1 MTPRAD
7 LATFRITFF
16 CMKMIMME
24 TQQSHEPNP
33 QEREERIERRRQQ
46 LIDGFNAIPF
56 IVHVGAKLI
65 TISEE
70 EVRAEIF
77 MAPHLVGNTFQQILH
92 GGVIATLLD
101 SVAGVASM
109 AAAYAHL
116 KGQPPEEKMRRMAQ
130 LGTIDMR
137 IDYLRPGRGERF
149 IAGAKVMRIGSKIC
163 ATQMTFH
170 NDKDLLIATGNA
182 VFHY

>member
-1 MTPRAD
+1 MNIDMSEMPSPEERA
-7 LATFRITFF
+7 
-16 CMKMIMME
+16 
-24 TQQSHEPNP
+24 
-33 QEREERIERRRQQ
+33 ERIEKRRQQ

-56 IVHVGAKLI
+56 IVHIGGKLVYI
-65 TISEE
+65 GEDE
-70 EVRAEIF
+70 ARAEIT

-101 SVAGVASM
+101 SVAGVTSM
-109 AAAYAHL
+109 AAAYGRL
-116 KGQPPEEKMRRMAQ
+116 KGQPSEEKMRRLAQ

-149 IAGAKVMRIGSKIC
+149 IAAAKVVRIGSKIC
-163 ATQMTFH
+163 ATQMTLH
-170 NDKDLLIATGNA
+170 NEKDALIATGNA

>member
-1 MTPRAD
+1 MSETNTLTPEARAER
-7 LATFRITFF
+7 LA
-16 CMKMIMME
+16 
-24 TQQSHEPNP
+24 Q
-33 QEREERIERRRQQ
+33 RRQQ
-46 LIDGFNAIPF
+46 LIDGFNNIPF
-56 IVHVGAKLI
+56 VVHVGAQLVYLG
-65 TISEE
+65 ED
-70 EVRAEIF
+70 EVRAEVA

-109 AAAYAHL
+109 GAAYARL
-116 KGQPPEEKMRRMAQ
+116 KGQPREEKMRRMAQ

-149 IAGAKVMRIGSKIC
+149 IAGAKVVRIGSKIC

-170 NDKDLLIATGNA
+170 NEKDVLIATGNA

>member
-1 MTPRAD
+1 MSEIPTAPSAPTLSPEARAAR
-7 LATFRITFF
+7 LA
-16 CMKMIMME
+16 
-24 TQQSHEPNP
+24 Q
-33 QEREERIERRRQQ
+33 RRQQ
-46 LIDGFNAIPF
+46 LIDGFNNIPF
-56 IVHVGAKLI
+56 IVHVGARL
-65 TISEE
+65 TRLDD
-70 EVRAEIF
+70 EVVEAEVA
-77 MAPHLVGNTFQQILH
+77 MAPQLVGNTWQQILH

-109 AAAYAHL
+109 TAAYARL
-116 KGQPPEEKMRRMAQ
+116 KGQPTEEKMRRMAQ

-149 IAGAKVMRIGSKIC
+149 TAGAKVVRIGSKIC

-170 NDKDLLIATGNA
+170 NEKGLLIATGNA

>member
-1 MTPRAD
+1 MNSDMSEIHTADQTPK
-7 LATFRITFF
+7 L
-16 CMKMIMME
+16 
-24 TQQSHEPNP
+24 SP
-33 QEREERIERRRQQ
+33 EERAAHIEKRRQQ

-56 IVHVGAKLI
+56 IVHVGGKLVYI
-65 TISEE
+65 GEDE
-70 EVRAEIF
+70 ARAEVA

-101 SVAGVASM
+101 SVAGITSM
-109 AAAYAHL
+109 AAAYARL
-116 KGQPPEEKMRRMAQ
+116 KGQPTEEKMRRMAQ

-149 IAGAKVMRIGSKIC
+149 IATAKVVRLGSKIC
-163 ATQMTFH
+163 ATQMTLH
-170 NDKDLLIATGNA
+170 NEKDALIATGNA